1 MSIGI
6 QPSKVSMQ
14 GMGGP
19 LNLRSNHDKSR
30 HNELIQNQNNLRH
43 NAFLKEMLVNG
54 QEEGLGP
61 RKIFK
66 MRWLSARLA
75 NTSNSFALDV
85 HRMHYVL
92 FETMDYQDLL
102 DAC

>member
-1 MSIGI
+1 MG
-6 QPSKVSMQ
+6 PSALQ
-14 GMGGP
+14 ARGW
-19 LNLRSNHDKSR
+19 
-30 HNELIQNQNNLRH
+30 
-43 NAFLKEMLVNG
+43 VNG

-75 NTSNSFALDV
+75 NTSNSFALDDD
-85 HRMHYVL
+85 RMHYVL